1 MAIQAAGEFEI
12 ITNGIIM
19 KLNRRLDEQPNNT
32 VLVSAKRQLEEA
44 SVWAKAGRKLDDKQL
59 KSFSDASDE
68 IRQNFHSD
76 SALSNQLFDLL
87 DFLEYRLG

>member
-12 ITNGIIM
+12 IANGIIM
-19 KLNRRLDEQPNNT
+19 KLNRRLTDQPNNT

-44 SVWAKAGRKLDDKQL
+44 IAWANRGQKLTDKQL
-59 KSFSDASDE
+59 KTFSDASE
-68 IRQNFHSD
+68 NIRQNFTHDSELSD
-76 SALSNQLFDLL
+76 KLFDLL